1 MNTPQAALV
10 PTTDFHNFIPS
21 KGFHTGA
28 PKLIGLHGPARSGKD
43 TVGQMLKDSF
53 GVSTVFFAEPLKES
67 ARVMLGLTDSQLYG
81 DEKEDVLEWLGKSPR
96 QILQTLG
103 TNWGREMVNQDIWL
117 ILARRKIEALYEQGK
132 SVVLT
137 DVRFENEADLVRELG
152 GTMWHIHRPDRR
164 QVARHSSEAGIE
176 FCWDM
181 GDIRID
187 NIGSLEDLSEIV
199 HDCYYTT

>member
-1 MNTPQAALV
+1 MNIVEAALV
-10 PTTDFHNFIPS
+10 PTTSFHFTPS

-67 ARVMLGLTDSQLYG
+67 ARVMLGLSDEELYG
-81 DEKEDVLEWLGKSPR
+81 DLKETVLPWLGKSPR

-103 TNWGREMVNQDIWL
+103 TDWGRTMVNPDIWL
-117 ILARRKIEALYEQGK
+117 ILARRKIEALFEQGK
-132 SVVLT
+132 SVAIT
-137 DVRFENEADLVRELG
+137 DVRFENEADLVREMG
-152 GTMWHIHRPDRR
+152 GTMWHIYRKDRR
-164 QVARHSSEAGIE
+164 SVERHASEAGIE

-187 NIGSLEDLSEIV
+187 NNGTLEELSDIV